1 MSTLHIVSTSPF
13 DSNALLSALK
23 TASQDDAI
31 LLIQN
36 GVYAAIEAPHNNVMM
51 ALAPSGL
58 RMYALAEDVDARA
71 LPVLTQHIT
80 KISYSDFVTLVCEHH
95 NSVSWN

>member
-13 DSNALLSALK
+13 ASNALVSALK

-36 GVYAAIEAPHNNVMM
+36 GVYAAIETPHMSDLM
-51 ALAPSGL
+51 AQARSGL
-58 RMYALAEDVDARA
+58 RMYALAEDIDARA
-71 LPVLTQHIT
+71 LPVITQRIS
-80 KISYSDFVTLVCEHH
+80 KIDYAGFVTLVCEHH